1 MGSARSTQRTAP
13 LTRLATAVFAV
24 AALTGIAAQ
33 PAAADPASIAVPAG
47 AEASFVVFD
56 RTTGDSRVQLNA
68 HKQYRSASV
77 VKLLIALDYLDSH
90 DPRSIPADDAAR
102 LQAMLRSSDDDAAS
116 YLWVQSGWEKIVE
129 RMVAKLELT
138 DTAPPADRGMWGYT
152 AISAADVVTIYR
164 HILETASPAVRQF
177 MMSNL
182 HASTKCA
189 QDGFDQSSFGI
200 PRALV
205 RPWSVKQ
212 GWSGF
217 GAAPEPGK
225 ECVPG
230 NAKPHIPRELIRA
243 AADGPIVLGPDG
255 IRETAPSRQRSA
267 PADAPPIDL
276 TKRAMHTTG
285 TAGVD
290 DAKIVVVLTLE
301 PKGTPWDVSAQR
313 ITSLTKAIDRANSD
327 VPTQSGAG

>member
-1 MGSARSTQRTAP
+1 MGSSRSRQGTAP
-13 LTRLATAVFAV
+13 LTRLATAVFAGTV
-24 AALTGIAAQ
+24 LTGIAAQ
-33 PAAADPASIAVPAG
+33 PAVADPASIAVPAG

-56 RTTGDSRVQLNA
+56 RTTGDARVQLNA

-90 DPRSIPADDAAR
+90 DPKSIPADDLAR

-116 YLWVQSGWEKIVE
+116 YLWVENGWEKIVE
-129 RMVAKLELT
+129 WMVTKLKLT

-164 HILETASPAVRQF
+164 HILETANPVARQF

-200 PRALV
+200 PRALA
-205 RPWSVKQ
+205 RPWAVKQ

-225 ECVPG
+225 ECLPG
-230 NAKPHIPRELIRA
+230 NPKPRIPLDLIRA

-267 PADAPPIDL
+267 PTAPPIDL
-276 TKRAMHTTG
+276 TKRAMHTT
-285 TAGVD
+285 
-290 DAKIVVVLTLE
+290 E
-301 PKGTPWDVSAQR
+301 PSAS
-313 ITSLTKAIDRANSD
+313 TMPGSSLC
-327 VPTQSGAG
+327 